1 MFSQVPK
8 PPEGHFNMLYFA
20 SASSFTTKEFE
31 PLPAPLPLH
40 QLFQTLEEKYAGIK
54 AKVLESCMVTINY
67 KYIDMPGENEESD
80 VVIQPG
86 DEVALIPPVSSG

>member
-1 MFSQVPK
+1 MFAQVPK

-20 SASSFTTKEFE
+20 SAGSFTAKEFE

-40 QLFQTLEEKYAGIK
+40 KLFQTLEEKYTGIK
-54 AKVLESCMVTINY
+54 EKVLESCMVTINY
-67 KYIDMPGENEESD
+67 KYVDMPEEKEESD
-80 VVIQPG
+80 VMIQPG